1 MSVTFWAGCVR
12 GCVHSQGLSWCRAAP
27 DPHAAKKRRLE
38 ETKAQ
43 GAEVPAAGETVGAG
57 AADDDDASSGAVAG
71 GHGILCG
78 ESAMA
83 SSAERRKLM
92 EVRA

>member
-1 MSVTFWAGCVR
+1 M
-12 GCVHSQGLSWCRAAP
+12 P

-38 ETKAQ
+38 ETKT
-43 GAEVPAAGETVGAG
+43 AETTAGETVG
-57 AADDDDASSGAVAG
+57 AADDDDANSGAVAG

-83 SSAERRKLM
+83 TSAERRKLM
-92 EVRA
+92 EVLTQSRNT